1 MSGVP
6 RWRFA
11 RMPPSQVNQDPFQG
25 EFFTSSSDLPKRLVR
40 EAIQNSLDARL
51 GDGDPVRVRF
61 VFSGKEHAL
70 DPERAARYL
79 DGLKPHLGALPD
91 RAHGDGRSPTDSQE
105 AAAIGKAL
113 ALLDQ
118 PMTYLAI
125 EDFGT
130 TGLSGDIGDN
140 PERAEGNDFWG
151 FFRSVGISTKSED
164 AGGSWGLGKWVFPD
178 ASIINAYF
186 GLTQRPFEDRVLLMG
201 MALLKTHSIGNDKYP
216 PYGYFAA
223 ASDDDDDAWLPMP
236 VDSDDDGENGND
248 NDFVD
253 TLLELDLDRL
263 DEPGLSVLIPFP
275 KAELS
280 HDSIARAVL
289 TQYFLPIV
297 NEDLIVEICRPSG
310 PDELDKTV
318 IASGTIREIATSL
331 APATGGAEERDDES
345 PRSLAGAIALAK
357 WAIAR
362 SDGDHHC
369 LSTRTSKDSLPDGV
383 SLEDLRARYDRGDRL
398 AFRYA
403 FPNGVRRQGAAT
415 ASAAEFRVY
424 LERAADLEEGHDY
437 FVRGHLR
444 IPDMDHL
451 RSHQSRALVYVDS
464 RSELAHLL
472 RDSEGPAHARW
483 DPHAQRLKQHWR
495 GGYERV
501 QGVRRAAVRLL
512 QLLAERGSAPQ
523 IDALADLFPGAD
535 DPTATRTTGTRQGS
549 ASPDPPPVPE
559 VPPSPL
565 LLSRKGHGFLI
576 RPSGRPAIPAGTAF
590 TVRFAYDV
598 ARGNPFRA
606 YESGLAAKTPDFS
619 LKDDT
624 VSVECRGCHASILAP
639 NALLLTLS
647 EPGDFDCSVSGFR
660 RPGCD
665 RETRS
670 LSHRRTGPGR

>member
-236 VDSDDDGENGND
+236 VDSDDD

-263 DEPGLSVLIPFP
+263 DEPGLSILIPFP

-297 NEDLIVEICRPSG
+297 RNHLIVEICRPTGSG
-310 PDELDKTV
+310 AMTRTV
-318 IASGTIREIATSL
+318 IASDTIREFALRSRVPS
-331 APATGGAEERDDES
+331 AGSEERDDES
-345 PRSLAGAIALAK
+345 PRSLSRAISLAE
-357 WAIAR
+357 WAIGR
-362 SDGDHHC
+362 SRRDH
-369 LSTRTSKDSLPDGV
+369 LRLPAPISKDSLPSDLSV
-383 SLEDLRARYDRGDRL
+383 EDLRERYERGERL
-398 AFRYA
+398 AFLCEFPPGVQRRGTKSRSRAA
-403 FPNGVRRQGAAT
+403 F
-415 ASAAEFRVY
+415 SVY
-424 LERAADLEEGHDY
+424 LERADDLDEGHDY

-451 RSHQSRALVYVDS
+451 RSQKSRALIYVDS
-464 RSELAHLL
+464 HSELAHLL

-483 DPHAQRLKQHWR
+483 DPHAQRLKERWT
-495 GGYERV
+495 GGFQRV
-501 QGVRRAAVRLL
+501 QGIRRAAVLL
-512 QLLAERGSAPQ
+512 LKILSERGADPQ
-523 IDALADLFPGAD
+523 VDALADLFPGD
-535 DPTATRTTGTRQGS
+535 GDPRSRRGLGS
-549 ASPDPPPVPE
+549 GAGPVPPDPRPIPP

-565 LLSRKGHGFLI
+565 LVVRVPNGFSILPSR
-576 RPSGRPAIPAGTAF
+576 RPLVPSGTAF
-590 TVRFAYDV
+590 SVHFAYDV
-598 ARGNPFRA
+598 ARGNAFRA
-606 YESGLAAKTPDFS
+606 YESGSTAGFPDFS
-619 LKDDT
+619 LDDGTLT
-624 VSVECRGCHASILAP
+624 VEHRGCDISRRAP
-639 NALLLTLS
+639 NELLLTIR
-647 EPGDFDCSVSGFR
+647 ETDFECAVTGFDGRDVIVKLGR
-660 RPGCD
+660 RPAATASAGAD
-665 RETRS
+665 R
-670 LSHRRTGPGR
+670 